1 LQSDPLRPVPA
12 EQVLSLLINTV
23 MQASTHL
30 ILTLDDYHVI
40 HDARIHAALNFL
52 IAHTPPQLHLV
63 VSSRSEPPI
72 NLALLRARGQLTEL
86 RLEALSFTEDE
97 AAAFLG
103 SAMQL
108 DLSPDEIAILE
119 RRTEGWIAGLQLAAI
134 ALRSISRGTH
144 SVGAEQPD
152 PAGFVRAF
160 GGSHRHVVDYLTGEV
175 LDRQSAEIQSFLLQT
190 SILERLSPFLC
201 DAVSGMTHSQ
211 ATLEYLERA
220 SLFLI
225 PLDDERH
232 WYRYQALW
240 AEVLRTRLQREHPDI
255 IRSLHERASLWFGQ
269 QGLLAEAIF
278 HAQQAGQADRA
289 ASLIEPVAKA
299 MTMRGE
305 GGTLLRWLEPLPA
318 ETIASRPDLL
328 LARAWAQITDGQ
340 LDAVEP
346 PLGILSGRTDLP
358 LALQGEIAAV
368 RSMIATVHQDIP
380 VIQRQARLALEY
392 LPPGDSQIRSAT
404 ILSLGTAAAL
414 TGQVLQAAE
423 LLEQAIEE
431 SQRGGQPIIR
441 MIAVSTLAQVHE
453 ALGQLDQAARLHRQ
467 VIALEADP
475 VLGSLPLVGVGYVG
489 LGGILHERLRFED
502 AEAALQQ
509 GLSIG
514 QRWGSPEILIGGYF
528 SLARLRYTQG
538 DLAGALEILD
548 RLEVEYLAG
557 SPLHERDHI
566 LAVKA
571 RVWLA
576 QGQMA
581 QVAVW
586 EQRCGLDDSGQIAY
600 ADENQYLL
608 VARIFLARRETDR
621 ALDLLGR
628 IEPNIRAEQRTSSL
642 IEVLLLQALAHWADG
657 QDALALSVL
666 GQALALGLLQN
677 QRRVFVDEPELMPL
691 LEMHCSRFPQDDF
704 AVGLLADFER
714 RAAALQQ
721 STSILSARE
730 MDVLRLMASGLSN
743 QEIADRLVVA
753 LSTVKSHVKSILMKL
768 DAQNRT
774 QAVARARE
782 LKIL

>member
-1 LQSDPLRPVPA
+1 VASLLVQTKLQIPPASSPWLPRPRLVRQLEEGFRAGHALTLVMAPTGSGKTTLLREWASQIEPGDAHFCWLSLDERDNDPFQFWSYFVAALEAQRPGLGEGARTLLQSDPLRPVPA

-423 LLEQAIEE
+423 PAWWTAHHSHDCCQH
-431 SQRGGQPIIR
+431 P
-441 MIAVSTLAQVHE
+441 
-453 ALGQLDQAARLHRQ
+453 
-467 VIALEADP
+467 
-475 VLGSLPLVGVGYVG
+475 GS
-489 LGGILHERLRFED
+489 
-502 AEAALQQ
+502 
-509 GLSIG
+509 
-514 QRWGSPEILIGGYF
+514 
-528 SLARLRYTQG
+528 
-538 DLAGALEILD
+538 GA
-548 RLEVEYLAG
+548 
-557 SPLHERDHI
+557 
-566 LAVKA
+566 
-571 RVWLA
+571 
-576 QGQMA
+576 
-581 QVAVW
+581 
-586 EQRCGLDDSGQIAY
+586 
-600 ADENQYLL
+600 
-608 VARIFLARRETDR
+608 
-621 ALDLLGR
+621 
-628 IEPNIRAEQRTSSL
+628 
-642 IEVLLLQALAHWADG
+642 
-657 QDALALSVL
+657 
-666 GQALALGLLQN
+666 
-677 QRRVFVDEPELMPL
+677 
-691 LEMHCSRFPQDDF
+691 
-704 AVGLLADFER
+704 
-714 RAAALQQ
+714 
-721 STSILSARE
+721 
-730 MDVLRLMASGLSN
+730 
-743 QEIADRLVVA
+743 
-753 LSTVKSHVKSILMKL
+753 
-768 DAQNRT
+768 
-774 QAVARARE
+774 
-782 LKIL
+782 